1 MLDGDKNPHFDT
13 EDDPNR
19 PGAEGGESD
28 ATHQLPA
35 APADDDSPLGD
46 TDQHSTADA

>member
-1 MLDGDKNPHFDT
+1 MNDDDKNPHSDT
-13 EDDPNR
+13 SDDPNR
-19 PGAEGGESD
+19 PGAEGGAGGSAD
-28 ATHQLPA
+28 VPPA

>member
-1 MLDGDKNPHFDT
+1 MLDDDKNPHFDT

-19 PGAEGGESD
+19 PGAEGGESEAAD
-28 ATHQLPA
+28 RLPA